1 MCVIVDVVAAV
12 LSKVAEWKAHKEAVL
27 SGDVTQGTE
36 PTEEEDIYAVKE
48 HVSILLAFLTLSALK
63 SDTLL

>member
-1 MCVIVDVVAAV
+1 MCLIVDVVAAV

-27 SGDVTQGTE
+27 SGDVTQGTD

-48 HVSILLAFLTLSALK
+48 HVSFLLPFVTFSPLNEK
-63 SDTLL
+63 